1 MGKNNHAISGVFV
14 FLLLGIFAIFS
25 TIMVVMGAKAY
36 RGMVEKADVHN
47 SIRVASSY
55 IRTMLRSN
63 DETGVLRVEDVN
75 GIQTITMENDYGD
88 IYVTRIY
95 LYDGKLREWFAL
107 ADIPFEPANGETVCS
122 LDTMQAEL
130 KDGLLHVVVSE
141 HGTEMEIDYAP
152 RASAEARGEE

>member
-36 RGMVEKADVHN
+36 RGMVEKSDVHN

-107 ADIPFEPANGETVCS
+107 AEIPFEPANGETVCS

-152 RASAEARGEE
+152 RTAEPAGGEE

>member
-36 RGMVEKADVHN
+36 RGMVERSDTHN

-63 DETGVLRVEDVN
+63 DEAGVLRVEDVD
-75 GIQTITMENDYGD
+75 GVQTITMENDWGD

-95 LYDGKLREWFAL
+95 IYEGKLREWFAM
-107 ADIPFEPANGETVCS
+107 AEIPFVPGNGETVCN
-122 LDTMQAEL
+122 LDSMKAEL

-141 HGTEMEIDYAP
+141 NGTEMEIDYAP
-152 RASAEARGEE
+152 RTADQAGGEE

>member
-152 RASAEARGEE
+152 RTAEPAGGEE